1 MRSFALIAL
10 VLAAGAA
17 SGREPSS
24 RIYPERWVYAGA
36 QFDTDQELRDLM
48 EIARTSIE
56 HGLTGI
62 VLSGLDRISLASP
75 SYISRLKEFKSYCDR
90 SHFEIIP
97 SGFNVGYGGAILAHD
112 ADLAE
117 GMVVKG
123 ALFVAGKTEARFVP
137 DSPAKFVNAGFE
149 DFEGNRFAGF
159 QAQDEP
165 GVTTFVDRSVSHSG
179 KASARFENFGKD
191 GIARLEQEIR
201 VTPNRCYRV
210 RAWIKTEDAVP
221 AGLFSIK
228 AYTPD
233 RRDLSPFEPPVPAT
247 SGWTKVTTAFNSWYA
262 DRIRLNVGV
271 FEGVRGKVWLDDVE
285 LEEVGLMNVV
295 RRDGTPLTVRDDKT
309 GAVYEEGGDFAGI
322 SDPKRDFKWTHEM
335 PAIQILGGGRIH
347 EGARLRVDYYHGTTI
362 YNDQVSAC
370 PSMPQVSDIWK
381 QQFGLIQKY
390 LAPKKYLL
398 ALDEIRLFNRCEA
411 CKRRRISAA
420 EMVGELPQRLYRMIH
435 EVNPTAEI
443 YVWSDMWD
451 PNHNS
456 VPRYYLVDGD
466 LVGTWKFLPKD
477 IHIACWNYDT
487 RRASLDFFSSH
498 GFKTLAAA
506 YYDADDLKNPQ
517 GWLESLDATPGAL
530 GIMYTTWQ
538 HKYGLPGAFG
548 DLVSKRP

>member
-1 MRSFALIAL
+1 MRSSVFIVLL
-10 VLAAGAA
+10 LAANPAR
-17 SGREPSS
+17 SQEPHR
-24 RIYPERWVYAGA
+24 RIYSERWVYAGA
-36 QFDTDQELRDLM
+36 QFNTDEELRNLT

-75 SYISRLKEFKSYCDR
+75 SYIRRLMEFKSYCDR

-117 GMVVKG
+117 GMAVRG
-123 ALFVAGKTEARFVP
+123 ALFEAGRTEARFVP
-137 DSPAKFVNAGFE
+137 DSPAKLVNAGFE
-149 DFEGNRFAGF
+149 DFEGDRFTGF
-159 QAQDEP
+159 QVQDEP
-165 GVTTFVDRSVSHSG
+165 GLKTFADRSVLHSG
-179 KASARFENFGKD
+179 KASARFENFAKD

-210 RAWIKTEDAVP
+210 SAWIRTENTAP

-228 AYTPD
+228 AYTAD
-233 RRDLSPFEPPVPAT
+233 HRDLSPFEPPVPAT

-262 DRIRLNVGV
+262 DRIRLNLGV

-295 RRDGTPLTVRDDKT
+295 RRDGAPLTIRADQAGT
-309 GAVYEEGGDFAGI
+309 VYEEGRDFGKV

-335 PAIQILGGGRIH
+335 PVIPILAGGRIH
-347 EGARLRVDYYHGTTI
+347 EGTRLRVDYYHGTTI

-370 PSMPQVSDIWK
+370 PSMPQVNEIWR
-381 QQFGLIQKY
+381 QQFALIEKY

-420 EMVGELPQRLYRMIH
+420 EMVGELPQRLCHMIH
-435 EVNPTAEI
+435 EINPAAEI
-443 YVWSDMWD
+443 FVWSDMWD
-451 PNHNS
+451 PNHNA
-456 VPRYYLVDGD
+456 VPRYYLVDGE

-487 RRASLDFFSSH
+487 RRASLDFFSSR

-517 GWLESLDATPGAL
+517 GWLESLDTTPGAL

-538 HKYGLPGAFG
+538 NKYGLLGAFG
-548 DLVSKRP
+548 DLVLKRP

>member
-1 MRSFALIAL
+1 MRSVALIAL
-10 VLAAGAA
+10 VLAAGSAG
-17 SGREPSS
+17 SGKEPPR

-36 QFDTDQELRDLM
+36 QFDTDQELKDLM

-90 SHFEIIP
+90 NHFEIIP

-117 GMVVKG
+117 GMAVKG
-123 ALFVAGKTEARFVP
+123 ALFAAGKTEARFVP

-149 DFEGNRFAGF
+149 DFEGNRFTGF

-165 GVTTFVDRSVSHSG
+165 GVKTFVDRSVSHSG
-179 KASARFENFGKD
+179 KSSARFESFGKD

-210 RAWIKTEDAVP
+210 SAWITTEDAMP

-285 LEEVGLMNVV
+285 LEEMGLMNVV

-309 GAVYEEGGDFAGI
+309 GAVYEEGRDFAKV

-335 PAIQILGGGRIH
+335 PAIQILGGGRIR
-347 EGARLRVDYYHGTTI
+347 EGTRLRVDYYHGTTI

-381 QQFGLIQKY
+381 QQFALIQKY

-420 EMVGELPQRLYRMIH
+420 EMVGSCRRGC
-435 EVNPTAEI
+435 TA
-443 YVWSDMWD
+443 
-451 PNHNS
+451 
-456 VPRYYLVDGD
+456 
-466 LVGTWKFLPKD
+466 
-477 IHIACWNYDT
+477 
-487 RRASLDFFSSH
+487 
-498 GFKTLAAA
+498 
-506 YYDADDLKNPQ
+506 
-517 GWLESLDATPGAL
+517 
-530 GIMYTTWQ
+530 
-538 HKYGLPGAFG
+538 
-548 DLVSKRP
+548 